1 MKKSLLLLPLV
12 AMTLVGCD
20 PVVEDYGALL
30 DIEIASGLQ
39 EEYVQYTIVDLSEIS
54 VTATFEKKV
63 LTVEGADL
71 TFDPETLD
79 TAVLGEFE
87 ITVTYLTE
95 SVVWTY
101 SVVEYDEIDN
111 ISAPDFVV
119 VYNANIEEKDLAN
132 KRNEFMDREQGYFV
146 GDDNPFKFFPNIYA
160 YDSEGEEME
169 VTAYHSV
176 SLVQEKRGEEWVTLS
191 GAELDSIV
199 AIDDFASTYDFT
211 EEAIG
216 NTYKLTVRPYGEE
229 YAVNPKFSTSFEFSV
244 ADGYNV
250 YEQDDLSHYD
260 NMSANWTSYREDND
274 ITQVAINGLFL
285 HNDIEIQRDKLPD
298 GFFYMEGDSD
308 IQSTDG
314 DYERALGSLRDN
326 VDLYHRNISAGE
338 SFVFNGNYFN
348 IEYSSLPVV
357 VREPGSPRAGAG
369 GIFAEPGL
377 VISHATL
384 IKAGHYLNE
393 ATIDNL
399 GDYTMKNLR
408 VIGNAN
414 RTEEGEKSGGAIFT
428 KLTKVDS
435 HIYNLIG
442 TQCFTFI
449 LTEYYGPN
457 ATIEKTRGYDSF
469 SSMLYNWGT
478 NNLQIIDSEFI
489 GAGGP
494 IIIADHVSPAAD
506 GTGGYPSGTYFT
518 NTVTESLVTGN
529 ENWFRL
535 VQAEPA
541 LPLILDMGEGLL
553 PNYGTNSIT
562 KLVNINGEDIP
573 HFNLVGVIKDGGAAE
588 PTSSKISGIMQIDD
602 GAALDFNGEFMSA
615 VSSYMPP
622 AMPRFE
628 SSDGQRAL
636 FDGEK
641 LVDVFNQPILPL
653 SVSGSNYFAGPY
665 LNVYVSMGTTDPT
678 NFDAGF
684 MGLLFGLLER

>member
-39 EEYVQYTIVDLSEIS
+39 EEYVQYTIVDLSEIN

-63 LTVEGADL
+63 LTIEGTDL

-79 TAVLGEFE
+79 TTVLGEFE

-146 GDDNPFKFFPNIYA
+146 GDDNPFKFLPNIYA

-216 NTYKLTVRPYGEE
+216 NTYKLTVRPFGEE

-250 YEQDDLSHYD
+250 YKQDDLSHYD
-260 NMSANWTSYREDND
+260 NMSANWTSYREDNG
-274 ITQVAINGLFL
+274 ITPVAINGLFL

-326 VDLYHRNISAGE
+326 VDLYHRDILPGE
-338 SFVFNGNYFN
+338 SFVFNGNYFS
-348 IEYSSLPVV
+348 IEYSTLPVV
-357 VREPGSPRAGAG
+357 ARESGRIDALPGS
-369 GIFAEPGL
+369 
-377 VISHATL
+377 VISHATV
-384 IKAGHYLNE
+384 IKAGFNQTGE
-393 ATIDNL
+393 DL
-399 GDYTMKNLR
+399 GDYEMKNLR

-428 KLTKVDS
+428 KLLSADS
-435 HIYNLIG
+435 HLYNLIG

-449 LTEYYGPN
+449 LTEYWGPN

-478 NNLQIIDSEFI
+478 SNLQIKDSEFI

-506 GTGGYPSGTYFT
+506 GTGGHISETYFT
-518 NTVTESLVTGN
+518 NTVAESLVTGN

-535 VQAEPA
+535 VHAEPA
-541 LPLILDMGEGLL
+541 LPLILGMGELLL

-562 KLVNINGEDIP
+562 KLVNINGNDIP
-573 HFNLVGVIKDGGAAE
+573 HFNLVGVIKDGGASE
-588 PTSSKISGIMQIDD
+588 PSSSKISGIMQIDD

-615 VSSYMPP
+615 IASYMPP
-622 AMPRFE
+622 IMPRFE

-636 FDGEK
+636 YDGEK
-641 LVDVFNQPILPL
+641 LVNVLNQAIVP
-653 SVSGSNYFAGPY
+653 SGSNYFTGPY
-665 LNVYVSMGTTDPT
+665 LNVYVSMGAVDETD
-678 NFDAGF
+678 FDAGF